1 MALGLGIALPLID
14 SEKLLRWLPAYGV
27 DPANIFQTAG
37 VQMANLSIAKNS
49 SPAQPDEG
57 SATGTK
63 PQDKA
68 ATAVT
73 DSLQVKNLKIEK
85 PYRIL
90 LVGDSFMAVA
100 GGFGDIL
107 EQKMVGFGD
116 TVILRKGKVSS
127 GLSRPDYYDWNKEAA
142 SAINTFKPN
151 VTIIMMGTNDA
162 QSFET
167 NINGK
172 KTVAVFGSGQW
183 DAEYAGRAA
192 SFARLFTDAGSIVYW
207 IGLPA
212 MRDATYGQK
221 ITRLTKL
228 QESAVNANCRAKF
241 VPAQTLLSDNNTYEP
256 FMPDAQGIMRATRN
270 PDGIHLS
277 YFGGTIFAEKFI
289 EKLKQ
294 DLNISSP
301 NPTSPAQT
309 SIP

>member
-14 SEKLLRWLPAYGV
+14 SEKLLRWLPAYGA
-27 DPANIFQTAG
+27 DPANIFQAAG
-37 VQMANLSIAKNS
+37 VQMASLNIPKNLPA
-49 SPAQPDEG
+49 AQPNEG

-63 PQDKA
+63 LQDKA
-68 ATAVT
+68 AIAGT
-73 DSLQVKNLKIEK
+73 DSLQIKDLKIEK

-107 EQKMVGFGD
+107 EQKLVGFGD
-116 TVILRKGKVSS
+116 TVVLRKGKVSS

-162 QSFET
+162 QSFAT

-172 KTVAVFGSGQW
+172 KTVAAFGSEQW

-207 IGLPA
+207 IGLPS
-212 MRDATYGQK
+212 MRNATYGQK

-228 QESAVNANCRAKF
+228 QESAVNANNRAKF
-241 VPAQTLLSDNNTYEP
+241 VPAQTMLSGNNAYEP
-256 FMPDAQGIMRATRN
+256 FVPDAQGIMRATRN

-277 YFGGTIFAEKFI
+277 YFGGTILAEKFI
-289 EKLKQ
+289 NCLNEDLQFTTLLPKQ
-294 DLNISSP
+294 E
-301 NPTSPAQT
+301 NPH
-309 SIP
+309 